1 MFNLRN
7 ISIRTKLGLIL
18 SITAIL
24 AMFLITA
31 AMVGFQYYSSRHAVE
46 EEMSTLASV
55 LARDAAVALAFNDRK
70 TADESLAVLGSRSDI
85 VAAHIYTK
93 DARVFA
99 EFVSASARDV
109 RNEQSLQGF
118 PGNTGVLPAKP
129 GFSKFLRTGRL
140 TDLFSK
146 EPREADQSG
155 GFFRYDEKGLLHL
168 SYPVTLNN
176 QNLGTLHLINN
187 LSKLRENLNS
197 YYLIVAFILG
207 ATLSVILLLST
218 KLQKIFSSPLLK
230 LMQVMNEVT
239 VKKDYASRVQDSGKD
254 EFGQLAQVFNSMISE
269 IDRRDNQL
277 AEHRLQLEKQVME
290 RTAELRDKNRQLE
303 KTTAEA
309 LIAKEGA
316 EAANKAKSE
325 FLATM
330 SHEIRTPMN
339 GVLGMMELLLDTR
352 LDSRQQKLAATAFR
366 SAESLLGII
375 NNILDFSKIE
385 AGKLELTDYSFDLR
399 QLLEETVE
407 MFSLRAHHKGLELI
421 LDLPYELHPVKTDG
435 ERLRQVLVNL
445 LDNAVKFT
453 EQGEIKLKVTRLA
466 PPAPD
471 ASVPLLFEVVDT
483 GPGIAP
489 ALQHRIFESFTQ
501 ADGSITRHY
510 GGTGLGLTI
519 SRQLVELMGGT
530 LELKSRL
537 GQGCCFHF
545 TLCPEQNAQASLAPA
560 ELTGMKHLSAL
571 IVDDSAGSRAVLHK
585 LLTHWG
591 LTCRA
596 AENGEKALES
606 LIQAARKQQ
615 PFDLVLA
622 DWQMPGMSGVDLA
635 RAIADDP
642 RIPPLSTVLL
652 SPDNILMEAREYQA
666 HFHCIDYFLSKPVC
680 QNKLWHCLSELT
692 GGSAVEPESREKTL
706 PAPSAKGLTG
716 TILLAEDN
724 LINQEVGAG
733 ILNALGYQA
742 DVVNNGQE
750 AIAAC
755 SSKQYDLILMDC
767 HMPGMDGMEAALRI
781 RQTEQAVA
789 GKSRIPIIALTA
801 DVQKGIAEQCLAAG
815 MDDYLSKPFN
825 KHQLHD
831 MVTKWLSKSRPQLSA
846 QPGKAPPPAE
856 PSDGMDTPL
865 LNQAALDQLHS
876 LTSATGEN
884 LLSKT
889 IALFKQSAP
898 DELARLRH
906 AVATG
911 DSAALAALAHHF
923 KSSCANLGAQS
934 LAAHAHALELLG
946 KQGRTDGA
954 DAFITAMESVLP
966 GCLAAL
972 ESRMV
977 QSDTVTFNEL
987 AGADLLKSRI
997 LLVDD
1002 DADFRYISADVIR
1015 SAGFIVDEAGNC
1027 REALEKI
1034 REHSPDLVLLDAVM
1048 PAPDGFET
1056 CLLLRRNPAMADV
1069 PVIMITGLSD
1079 LDSINK
1085 AFEAGATDFIV
1096 KPLNYRIL
1104 IRRLSFILRAGQ
1116 NTAELRKSKLKLA
1129 EAQRIARLGYWVWD
1143 KKLQRFQISEHLAEL
1158 CGITPED
1165 FDGTLDG
1172 FMKLI
1177 HPDDRYLVKNVIN
1190 AAGHSKTVQHAEF
1203 RLAQPEGLLV
1213 HQEIEVPE
1221 DDQAAIITGTVQ
1233 DITHKATIEKQV
1245 HRLAYYDTLTGLA
1258 SRAYYEERIDGF
1270 IKAAAR
1276 RQEQFA
1282 FMFLDLDDFKTV
1294 NDRFGHRTGD
1304 HFLEAVAQRLKAV
1317 VRDIDFIARLGG
1329 DEFCIIMDNILDQD
1343 SVSEVAE
1350 RCLSKVNQP
1359 LMVDGH
1365 PLSPK
1370 VSIGIAIYPKDGNNE
1385 ADLMKAA
1392 DAAMYTAKQA
1402 GKQRYC
1408 FYDADMARHVNQ
1420 RLEKERLLREALEKG
1435 QFSLCYQP
1443 QIELELHRMIGVEA
1457 LIRWHHPEAGL
1468 VYPADFIA
1476 LAEQMGLT
1484 VDLGHWVLETAC
1496 RQWLQW
1502 RQAGLPPVKMAV
1514 NISPYH
1520 CLNAALPDQVRE
1532 ILQQT
1537 GMPPGCLEL
1546 EVAENTMLSP
1556 ANIENFKALRSL
1568 GVKITIDDF
1577 GTGYSQLSSLKH
1589 LPLDGLKIDKAFVD
1603 ELVHDRQTS
1612 LLLGT
1617 VVDLANALGYQLT
1630 AGGVATREQASA
1642 LHGLGFRLFQGHFF
1656 SRPVPANDVPG
1667 LAHVEFRI

>member
-1 MFNLRN
+1 M
-7 ISIRTKLGLIL
+7 G
-18 SITAIL
+18 
-24 AMFLITA
+24 
-31 AMVGFQYYSSRHAVE
+31 
-46 EEMSTLASV
+46 
-55 LARDAAVALAFNDRK
+55 
-70 TADESLAVLGSRSDI
+70 
-85 VAAHIYTK
+85 
-93 DARVFA
+93 
-99 EFVSASARDV
+99 
-109 RNEQSLQGF
+109 
-118 PGNTGVLPAKP
+118 
-129 GFSKFLRTGRL
+129 
-140 TDLFSK
+140 
-146 EPREADQSG
+146 
-155 GFFRYDEKGLLHL
+155 
-168 SYPVTLNN
+168 
-176 QNLGTLHLINN
+176 
-187 LSKLRENLNS
+187 
-197 YYLIVAFILG
+197 
-207 ATLSVILLLST
+207 
-218 KLQKIFSSPLLK
+218 
-230 LMQVMNEVT
+230 
-239 VKKDYASRVQDSGKD
+239 
-254 EFGQLAQVFNSMISE
+254 
-269 IDRRDNQL
+269 
-277 AEHRLQLEKQVME
+277 
-290 RTAELRDKNRQLE
+290 
-303 KTTAEA
+303 
-309 LIAKEGA
+309 
-316 EAANKAKSE
+316 
-325 FLATM
+325 
-330 SHEIRTPMN
+330 
-339 GVLGMMELLLDTR
+339 
-352 LDSRQQKLAATAFR
+352 
-366 SAESLLGII
+366 
-375 NNILDFSKIE
+375 
-385 AGKLELTDYSFDLR
+385 GKLEL
-399 QLLEETVE
+399 
-407 MFSLRAHHKGLELI
+407 
-421 LDLPYELHPVKTDG
+421 
-435 ERLRQVLVNL
+435 
-445 LDNAVKFT
+445 
-453 EQGEIKLKVTRLA
+453 
-466 PPAPD
+466 
-471 ASVPLLFEVVDT
+471 
-483 GPGIAP
+483 
-489 ALQHRIFESFTQ
+489 
-501 ADGSITRHY
+501 
-510 GGTGLGLTI
+510 
-519 SRQLVELMGGT
+519 
-530 LELKSRL
+530 KSGL
-537 GQGCCFHF
+537 GQGCCFYF
-545 TLCPEQNAQASLAPA
+545 TLCPEQNTQTSLAPA
-560 ELTGMKHLSAL
+560 DSVNIKNLSAL

-585 LLTHWG
+585 LLTRWG

-606 LIQAARKQQ
+606 LIQAARKQK
-615 PFDLVLA
+615 PFDLVLT

-652 SPDNILMEAREYQA
+652 SPDNILLETREYQA
-666 HFHCIDYFLSKPVC
+666 HFHCIDYFLSKPVS

-692 GGSAVEPESREKTL
+692 GGSAIEPESREKTL
-706 PAPSAKGLTG
+706 PAPPAKGPAG

-724 LINQEVGAG
+724 LINQEVGIG

-742 DVVNNGQE
+742 DLVNNGRE

-755 SSKQYDLILMDC
+755 ASKQYDLILMDC

-781 RQTEQAVA
+781 RRAEQTTA

-801 DVQKGIAEQCLAAG
+801 DVQKGIVEQCLAAG

-825 KHQLHD
+825 KHQLHG
-831 MVTKWLSKSRPQLSA
+831 MVTKWLSKSRPGLSA
-846 QPGKAPPPAE
+846 QQDSPPPPAE
-856 PSDGMDTPL
+856 PPGGMDTSL

-884 LLSKT
+884 LLNKT
-889 IALFKQSAP
+889 IALFGQSAP
-898 DELARLRH
+898 DELARLRN
-906 AVATG
+906 AVTAG

-934 LAAHAHALELLG
+934 LADQAHTLELLG
-946 KQGRTDGA
+946 NQGRTDGA
-954 DAFITAMESVLP
+954 EVLITAMESALP

-972 ESRMV
+972 ESKVIR
-977 QSDTVTFNEL
+977 SDAVAFNEL
-987 AGADLLKSRI
+987 ADAGLLASRI

-1002 DADFRYISADVIR
+1002 DADFRYISGGIIR

-1069 PVIMITGLSD
+1069 PIIMITGLSD
-1079 LDSINK
+1079 IDSINR

-1096 KPLNYRIL
+1096 KPVNYRIL

-1143 KKLQRFQISEHLAEL
+1143 KNLQRFQISEHLAEL

-1165 FDGTLDG
+1165 FDGTLEG

-1203 RLAQPEGLLV
+1203 RLAQPEGLIV
-1213 HQEIEVPE
+1213 HQEIKVPE
-1221 DDQAAIITGTVQ
+1221 DNQAAVITGTVQ
-1233 DITHKATIEKQV
+1233 DITHKTALEKQV

-1270 IKAAAR
+1270 IKTAAR

-1282 FMFLDLDDFKTV
+1282 FMFLDLDDFKTI
-1294 NDRFGHRTGD
+1294 NDRFGHRSGD

-1329 DEFCIIMDNILDQD
+1329 DEFCIIMDNIQDKD
-1343 SVSEVAE
+1343 SVAEVAE

-1359 LMVDGH
+1359 LMIEDH

-1408 FYDADMARHVNQ
+1408 FYGADMARHVNQ

-1443 QIELELHRMIGVEA
+1443 QIELERNRMVGVEA

-1468 VYPADFIA
+1468 IYPADFIA

-1484 VDLGHWVLETAC
+1484 INLGHWVLKTAC
-1496 RQWLQW
+1496 RQWAQW
-1502 RQAGLPPVKMAV
+1502 HQAGMPTIRMAV

-1520 CLNAALPDQVRE
+1520 CLNPALPNQVRE
-1532 ILQQT
+1532 ILQHANI
-1537 GMPPGCLEL
+1537 PPDCLEL

-1568 GVKITIDDF
+1568 GVKIVIDDF

-1589 LPLDGLKIDKAFVD
+1589 LPLDGLKIDKSFVD
-1603 ELVHDRQTS
+1603 EIVHDRQTP

-1617 VVDLANALGYQLT
+1617 VVDLANVLGYQLT

-1642 LHGLGFRLFQGHFF
+1642 LHDLGFRLFQGHFF
-1656 SRPVPANDVPG
+1656 SRPVAESDVPG
-1667 LAHVEFRI
+1667 LMNAEFRL